1 MKFHPQTRS
10 HAPSRQPSRI
20 SFSSGRFHAVRQKF
34 ATGFWILA
42 IVAAL
47 VWGVGVIAGA
57 VIPIFGGIRAE
68 TIGGIMLSVVLS
80 AEGLMYLFGW
90 LYQKTK

>member
-1 MKFHPQTRS
+1 
-10 HAPSRQPSRI
+10 
-20 SFSSGRFHAVRQKF
+20 VRQKF

-47 VWGVGVIAGA
+47 VWVVGLIAGV

-68 TIGGIMLSVVLS
+68 AFGGIMLSIVLS
-80 AEGLMYLFGW
+80 AEGLMYFFGW

>member
-1 MKFHPQTRS
+1 M
-10 HAPSRQPSRI
+10 
-20 SFSSGRFHAVRQKF
+20 RQKF

-42 IVAAL
+42 IAAAL
-47 VWGVGVIAGA
+47 VWVVGVIAGA

-68 TIGGIMLSVVLS
+68 TLGDIMLSIALS
-80 AEGLMYLFGW
+80 SEGLMYLFGW